1 MPIRAVMEAAHT
13 EFLGDLR
20 GALGFNSLSSLGGGI
35 EFDRS
40 QSEPLFSRVRI
51 VFRYQFGQNVRGT
64 SIGLAASF

>member
-1 MPIRAVMEAAHT
+1 
-13 EFLGDLR
+13 
-20 GALGFNSLSSLGGGI
+20 LSSLGGGI

>member
-20 GALGFNSLSSLGGGI
+20 GALGFNSLSSVGTGI

-40 QSEPLFSRVRI
+40 QSEPLFSRVRV

-64 SIGLAASF
+64 SIGLAATF